1 MKKLGGNLMMLV
13 ITILFSFL
21 LTLQLRS
28 VKINTRITTDSATLR
43 ATELQQKLSQKMEE
57 NEKLAKQLLEYQEEL
72 QYFRDEAAKSGDL
85 STVLEQQLTKT
96 EIIAGISDVSGPGVE
111 ITMEDSK
118 IIVDTDPGV
127 LSEEVYLIHDS
138 DILMVINELRD
149 AGAEAIS
156 LNGERLLATS
166 EIRCAGSIVS
176 VNNNRYASPYVI
188 KAIGNP
194 ENLESALNLRGGVV
208 DSLAQWGIHLK
219 IEKKDNLVVNGYKG
233 AIQFKYAVPVK

>member
-1 MKKLGGNLMMLV
+1 MKKLGGHLMMLV
-13 ITILFSFL
+13 ITVLFSFL

-28 VKINTRITTDSATLR
+28 VKINTRITSDAAAMR
-43 ATELQQKLSQKMEE
+43 ATELQYKLMQKTEE
-57 NEKLAKQLLEYQEEL
+57 NEALAKQLLEYKDEL
-72 QYFRDEAAKSGDL
+72 QHFRDEASKSGDL
-85 STVLEQQLTKT
+85 SEVLEQQLTKV
-96 EIIAGISDVSGPGVE
+96 EIVAGITDVTGPGLE

-118 IIVDTDPGV
+118 ITVDTDPGV
-127 LSEEVYLIHDS
+127 LSEEVYIIHDS

-188 KAIGNP
+188 KAIGNSQ
-194 ENLESALNLRGGVV
+194 NLESALNLRGGVK
-208 DSLAQWGIHLK
+208 DSLAQWGIYLE
-219 IEKKDNLVVNGYKG
+219 IEKKDSLTINGYKG
-233 AIQFKYAVPVK
+233 AVQFKYAVPTK